1 MSILE
6 DISERNQ
13 TYQYK
18 LTNKVKQNEPTKLKS
33 PSISPYCI
41 CREVFIVRQKSVLRV
56 NLCHVLY
63 AYYISL
69 DSLLLKPLA
78 LQNIVIIYQIL
89 KISILL
95 LRPHVHVQGKKVSH
109 DSLTFHKQRFF
120 KVSLE
125 KSANICTL
133 NNIGSLFY
141 LRLYCVQV
149 QYKW

>member
-18 LTNKVKQNEPTKLKS
+18 LTNKVKQNEPTKLK
-33 PSISPYCI
+33 ISPYCI
-41 CREVFIVRQKSVLRV
+41 IREVFIVRQKSVLRV

-69 DSLLLKPLA
+69 DSLLLKTLA

-95 LRPHVHVQGKKVSH
+95 LRPHVQGKKVSH
-109 DSLTFHKQRFF
+109 DSLTFNKQR
-120 KVSLE
+120 
-125 KSANICTL
+125 
-133 NNIGSLFY
+133 LF
-141 LRLYCVQV
+141 
-149 QYKW
+149 

>member
-56 NLCHVLY
+56 YLCHVLY
-63 AYYISL
+63 AYRSL
-69 DSLLLKPLA
+69 NSLLLKPLA

-95 LRPHVHVQGKKVSH
+95 LRPHVQGKKVSH
-109 DSLTFHKQRFF
+109 DSLTFNKQRLF

-133 NNIGSLFY
+133 DNIGSLFY

-149 QYKW
+149 QYK

>member
-6 DISERNQ
+6 DISVRNQ

-18 LTNKVKQNEPTKLKS
+18 LTNKVKQNEPTKLK
-33 PSISPYCI
+33 ISPYCI
-41 CREVFIVRQKSVLRV
+41 IREVFIVRQKSVLRV
-56 NLCHVLY
+56 YLCHVLY
-63 AYYISL
+63 AYRSL
-69 DSLLLKPLA
+69 NSLLIKPLA

-95 LRPHVHVQGKKVSH
+95 WRPHVHVQGKKVSH

>member
-18 LTNKVKQNEPTKLKS
+18 LTNKVKQNEPTKLK
-33 PSISPYCI
+33 ISPYCI
-41 CREVFIVRQKSVLRV
+41 IREVFIVRQKSVLRV

-95 LRPHVHVQGKKVSH
+95 LRPHVQGKKVSH
-109 DSLTFHKQRFF
+109 DSLTFNKQRLF

-149 QYKW
+149 QYK

>member
-6 DISERNQ
+6 DISVRNQ

-18 LTNKVKQNEPTKLKS
+18 LTNKVKQNEPTKLK
-33 PSISPYCI
+33 ISPYCI
-41 CREVFIVRQKSVLRV
+41 IREVFIVRQKSVLRV

-95 LRPHVHVQGKKVSH
+95 LRPHVQGKKVGH
-109 DSLTFHKQRFF
+109 DSLTFNKQRLF
-120 KVSLE
+120 KISLE
-125 KSANICTL
+125 KSANICAL
-133 NNIGSLFY
+133 DNVGSLFY
-141 LRLYCVQV
+141 LRLYCGQV
-149 QYKW
+149 QYK